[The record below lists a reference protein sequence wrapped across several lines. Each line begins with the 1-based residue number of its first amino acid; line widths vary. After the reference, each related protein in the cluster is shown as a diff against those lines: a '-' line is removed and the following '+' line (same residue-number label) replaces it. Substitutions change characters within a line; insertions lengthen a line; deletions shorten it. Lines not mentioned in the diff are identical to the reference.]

1 LTLTTRL
8 SLFTLTMLGVVL
20 AGFSVTLYLLARTHL
35 YRQADERLDAAM
47 NTLVAAVEIGPDG
60 VEWEPAERHLNL
72 SQGSFGEQ
80 IVWSV
85 TDDKGRQVDRS
96 EPPAG
101 DDLFSKAFAGQ
112 AGDGPATEEINWRAE
127 RWKFSRQWVR
137 PIPSMQPRAEAQV
150 GQANEPTK
158 YPALAITAGMSLE
171 PVAAVLR
178 QLVTALVVL
187 SLATWLITLFSGRV
201 VARWALR
208 PVDSMA
214 SAAQTMDADDLG
226 QRLPSSSTGDE
237 LEKLAGAFNG
247 LLDRLQES
255 FERQRR
261 FTGDASHQLRT
272 PLAAMLGQLEVAL
285 RRPRPPEEYE
295 RVLTAVHGQAVHL
308 RQIVEALLF
317 LARADAEARLSQT
330 GRIDLAAWLRPHM
343 ENCDGQPRAA
353 DLRLDAPSDQPLVV
367 DAQEPLLCQLVDILI
382 ENAAKY
388 SLPGSPIAVRLVRD
402 KSSACLSVED
412 RGSGIAAEDLAH
424 VFEPFYRA
432 ANARRQGIG
441 GSGLGLA
448 IAERIASA
456 LGGRISVTSELGQ
469 GSCFTLH
476 LPLAPAT
483 GVGDVRRGPELV
495 APS

>member
-1 LTLTTRL
+1 
-8 SLFTLTMLGVVL
+8 
-20 AGFSVTLYLLARTHL
+20 
-35 YRQADERLDAAM
+35 
-47 NTLVAAVEIGPDG
+47 
-60 VEWEPAERHLNL
+60 
-72 SQGSFGEQ
+72 
-80 IVWSV
+80 
-85 TDDKGRQVDRS
+85 
-96 EPPAG
+96 
-101 DDLFSKAFAGQ
+101 
-112 AGDGPATEEINWRAE
+112 
-127 RWKFSRQWVR
+127 
-137 PIPSMQPRAEAQV
+137 
-150 GQANEPTK
+150 
-158 YPALAITAGMSLE
+158 MSLE

-187 SLATWLITLFSGRV
+187 SLATWLITLISGRV
-201 VARWALR
+201 ISRWALR

-214 SAAQTMDADDLG
+214 SAAQAMDADDLG

-330 GRIDLAAWLRPHM
+330 ERIDLAAWLRKHI

-353 DLRLDAPSDQPLVV
+353 DLRFEAPSDEPLAVL
-367 DAQEPLLCQLVDILI
+367 AQEPLLCQLVDILI

-388 SLPGSPIAVRLVRD
+388 SLPGSRIAVRLVRAE
-402 KSSACLSVED
+402 SSACLSVED
-412 RGSGIAAEDLAH
+412 RGSGIASEDLAH
-424 VFEPFYRA
+424 VFEPFFRA
-432 ANARRQGIG
+432 SDARRQGIG
-441 GSGLGLA
+441 GIGLGLA

-456 LGGRISVTSELGQ
+456 LGGRISVSSELGQ

-476 LPLAPAT
+476 LPLAPT
-483 GVGDVRRGPELV
+483 IGVGDVRRGPELV